1 MELTIHVAPIA
12 KARARTI
19 VRHGKVMSY
28 TPDKTAAAEDAI
40 RREVVQTCHE
50 PPFAAG
56 IPLELK
62 VSFICK
68 KPKGKKMVYPVCRPD
83 IDNYLKLLLDAGN
96 GYLWA
101 DDGQIVKVTAEKV
114 YGEPEIRLE
123 LNETVKY
130 YQVKSAVQN
139 AEKRSKTA

>member
-1 MELTIHVAPIA
+1 MKLTIHVAPVA
-12 KARARTI
+12 KARAKTVVNHGMHRT
-19 VRHGKVMSY
+19 Y

-40 RREVVQTCHE
+40 RLEVVQTCHE

-68 KPKGKKMVYPVCRPD
+68 KPRGKKVSYPVCRPD

-96 GYLWA
+96 GNLWA
-101 DDGQIVKVTAEKV
+101 DDSQIVKISAEKV

-123 LNETVKY
+123 LNETV
-130 YQVKSAVQN
+130 
-139 AEKRSKTA
+139 